1 MSIVRPILRRQC
13 SMSWNPGDVP
23 ATWGDP
29 GAPGIQA
36 PGIQAPGELSRGPL
50 ASDRGQRGTTVDAPR
65 EPPTPPPSSCASVGC
80 AANQLVGR

>member
-1 MSIVRPILRRQC
+1 MSIVRPILRRRC

-36 PGIQAPGELSRGPL
+36 PGELSRGPL
-50 ASDRGQRGTTVDAPR
+50 ASGRGQRGTTVDAPR
-65 EPPTPPPSSCASVGC
+65 EPPTPLPPPVPAWDV
-80 AANQLVGR
+80 QLINWLDVS